1 MSLYRVRDN
10 GLRLV
15 DFNKNQRKVIDKAF
29 YVVSEHSN
37 MNYDPKDTQA
47 VKEVW
52 IGRFE
57 EDFLRDWF
65 KDDRSALK
73 ELIVLWCKELGE

>member
-15 DFNKNQRKVIDKAF
+15 DLNKNQRKVIDKAF
-29 YVVSEHSN
+29 SIVSKHN
-37 MNYDPKDTQA
+37 MMKYDPKDTQA

-52 IGRFE
+52 MGRFE
-57 EDFLRDWF
+57 EDFLRSWF
-65 KDDRSALK
+65 KDEKSTLK